1 MQDIFREEKRAGAD
15 GKLISGAAEEG
26 KDIRVS
32 LTFDRAF
39 GVSDAELLIRRD
51 GGNEESFP
59 LEWESFVLGRD
70 IWSVLI
76 PAERLSAGLWFYR
89 YVITAGGKKRSF
101 GGEGEEILTENADR
115 QLLIYDKSLHVP
127 EKLKGAVIYHIFVDR
142 FRRSGK
148 CGVKDGAV
156 LDPDWNGGIP
166 QYGEYPGADV
176 KNNVFFGGDLW
187 GIAEKLDYIKA
198 LGTDYIYLSPVF
210 DAYSNHKY
218 DTGDY
223 MTVDPM
229 FGGDEAL
236 FNLIA
241 EAGKIGIGIILDG
254 VFNHTGRKSVYFNA
268 DGFYPG
274 LGAAQGE
281 QSPYYRWYNFH
292 PFPDE
297 YDAWWGIKNLPAVNE
312 LEKSYVDY
320 IIEGEHSIIKRWLRA
335 GASGWRLDVADELPD
350 VFIEKIRAAMNEV
363 CPDSYLLGEVWEDG
377 TTKIAYSQRRRY
389 LLGRETNGLMNYP
402 FRTALMAFLL
412 GGGAEYFRDS
422 MEQLRENYPAPAFYG
437 AMNFLSTHD
446 TPRLLTILGLS
457 APAPQTRDERAV
469 YRLSEEEL
477 AHGKALLKLASLIL
491 YTFPGSPMLY
501 YGDEAGMQGFE
512 DPFNRG
518 TYPWG
523 HEDEELLRC
532 FRQLGALRRA
542 HEALQSGTI
551 VYHAAQGRVLAFSR
565 RAAHDHC
572 LTVVNAGE
580 EVVTLTLPWDA
591 ALAEDALS
599 HQAFFCGDGMLRL
612 TLEPYGA
619 MLLTEPQD

>member
-1 MQDIFREEKRAGAD
+1 MQG
-15 GKLISGAAEEG
+15 
-26 KDIRVS
+26 
-32 LTFDRAF
+32 
-39 GVSDAELLIRRD
+39 
-51 GGNEESFP
+51 
-59 LEWESFVLGRD
+59 
-70 IWSVLI
+70 
-76 PAERLSAGLWFYR
+76 
-89 YVITAGGKKRSF
+89 IT
-101 GGEGEEILTENADR
+101 
-115 QLLIYDKSLHVP
+115 
-127 EKLKGAVIYHIFVDR
+127 
-142 FRRSGK
+142 
-148 CGVKDGAV
+148 
-156 LDPDWNGGIP
+156 
-166 QYGEYPGADV
+166 
-176 KNNVFFGGDLW
+176 
-187 GIAEKLDYIKA
+187 EKLDYLA
-198 LGTDYIYLSPVF
+198 SLGVTTLYLCPIFEAST
-210 DAYSNHKY
+210 NHRY
-218 DTGDY
+218 DTACY
-223 MTVDPM
+223 ERIDPLL
-229 FGGDEAL
+229 GDEEDFRTL
-236 FNLIA
+236 CA
-241 EAGKIGIGIILDG
+241 EAKKRGIHVMLDG

-320 IIEGEHSIIKRWLRA
+320 IIEGENSIIKRWLRA

-532 FRQLGALRRA
+532 FRQFGALRRA

-565 RAAHDHC
+565 RTARDHC
-572 LTVVNAGE
+572 LTAVNAGAE
-580 EVVTLTLPWDA
+580 AVTLTLPWDA

>member
-1 MQDIFREEKRAGAD
+1 MNLLFFLTPKQDVLYIYEDFTLRQTLEKWANQRFAT
-15 GKLISGAAEEG
+15 I
-26 KDIRVS
+26 
-32 LTFDRAF
+32 
-39 GVSDAELLIRRD
+39 
-51 GGNEESFP
+51 P
-59 LEWESFVLGRD
+59 VL
-70 IWSVLI
+70 
-76 PAERLSAGLWFYR
+76 
-89 YVITAGGKKRSF
+89 KR
-101 GGEGEEILTENADR
+101 N
-115 QLLIYDKSLHVP
+115 
-127 EKLKGAVIYHIFVDR
+127 
-142 FRRSGK
+142 
-148 CGVKDGAV
+148 
-156 LDPDWNGGIP
+156 
-166 QYGEYPGADV
+166 GEYVGTITE
-176 KNNVFFGGDLW
+176 GD
-187 GIAEKLDYIKA
+187 
-198 LGTDYIYLSPVF
+198 
-210 DAYSNHKY
+210 
-218 DTGDY
+218 
-223 MTVDPM
+223 
-229 FGGDEAL
+229 
-236 FNLIA
+236 
-241 EAGKIGIGIILDG
+241 IL
-254 VFNHTGRKSVYFNA
+254 
-268 DGFYPG
+268 
-274 LGAAQGE
+274 
-281 QSPYYRWYNFH
+281 
-292 PFPDE
+292 
-297 YDAWWGIKNLPAVNE
+297 WGIKNLPAVNE

-320 IIEGEHSIIKRWLRA
+320 IIEGENSIIKRWLRA

-377 TTKIAYSQRRRY
+377 TTKIAYSQRRKY

-402 FRTALMAFLL
+402 FRTALMAYLL

-457 APAPQTRDERAV
+457 TPAPQTRDERAV

-599 HQAFFCGDGMLRL
+599 HQSFFCGDGMLRL

>member
-1 MQDIFREEKRAGAD
+1 
-15 GKLISGAAEEG
+15 
-26 KDIRVS
+26 
-32 LTFDRAF
+32 
-39 GVSDAELLIRRD
+39 
-51 GGNEESFP
+51 
-59 LEWESFVLGRD
+59 
-70 IWSVLI
+70 
-76 PAERLSAGLWFYR
+76 
-89 YVITAGGKKRSF
+89 
-101 GGEGEEILTENADR
+101 
-115 QLLIYDKSLHVP
+115 
-127 EKLKGAVIYHIFVDR
+127 
-142 FRRSGK
+142 
-148 CGVKDGAV
+148 
-156 LDPDWNGGIP
+156 
-166 QYGEYPGADV
+166 
-176 KNNVFFGGDLW
+176 
-187 GIAEKLDYIKA
+187 
-198 LGTDYIYLSPVF
+198 
-210 DAYSNHKY
+210 
-218 DTGDY
+218 
-223 MTVDPM
+223 
-229 FGGDEAL
+229 
-236 FNLIA
+236 
-241 EAGKIGIGIILDG
+241 
-254 VFNHTGRKSVYFNA
+254 
-268 DGFYPG
+268 
-274 LGAAQGE
+274 
-281 QSPYYRWYNFH
+281 
-292 PFPDE
+292 
-297 YDAWWGIKNLPAVNE
+297 
-312 LEKSYVDY
+312 
-320 IIEGEHSIIKRWLRA
+320 
-335 GASGWRLDVADELPD
+335 
-350 VFIEKIRAAMNEV
+350 
-363 CPDSYLLGEVWEDG
+363 
-377 TTKIAYSQRRRY
+377 
-389 LLGRETNGLMNYP
+389 MNYP

-469 YRLSEEEL
+469 LRLNEEEL

-523 HEDEELLRC
+523 HEDEELLLC

-565 RAAHDHC
+565 CAAHDHC

>member
-1 MQDIFREEKRAGAD
+1 MSVQSLAFLAFLTVTVCVCRLLPKERIWV
-15 GKLISGAAEEG
+15 LLAA
-26 KDIRVS
+26 S
-32 LTFDRAF
+32 LVFY
-39 GVSDAELLIRRD
+39 
-51 GGNEESFP
+51 
-59 LEWESFVLGRD
+59 
-70 IWSVLI
+70 
-76 PAERLSAGLWFYR
+76 LW
-89 YVITAGGKKRSF
+89 
-101 GGEGEEILTENADR
+101 
-115 QLLIYDKSLHVP
+115 
-127 EKLKGAVIYHIFVDR
+127 
-142 FRRSGK
+142 
-148 CGVKDGAV
+148 DGA
-156 LDPDWNGGIP
+156 P
-166 QYGEYPGADV
+166 AA
-176 KNNVFFGGDLW
+176 LW
-187 GIAEKLDYIKA
+187 GCGLLAVSSFA
-198 LGTDYIYLSPVF
+198 SYL
-210 DAYSNHKY
+210 AANTLRKHR
-218 DTGDY
+218 
-223 MTVDPM
+223 
-229 FGGDEAL
+229 
-236 FNLIA
+236 
-241 EAGKIGIGIILDG
+241 
-254 VFNHTGRKSVYFNA
+254 RKS
-268 DGFYPG
+268 
-274 LGAAQGE
+274 
-281 QSPYYRWYNFH
+281 
-292 PFPDE
+292 
-297 YDAWWGIKNLPAVNE
+297 
-312 LEKSYVDY
+312 
-320 IIEGEHSIIKRWLRA
+320 
-335 GASGWRLDVADELPD
+335 
-350 VFIEKIRAAMNEV
+350 
-363 CPDSYLLGEVWEDG
+363 
-377 TTKIAYSQRRRY
+377 RY

-457 APAPQTRDERAV
+457 TPAPQTRDERAV

-599 HQAFFCGDGMLRL
+599 HQSFFCGDGMLRL

>member
-1 MQDIFREEKRAGAD
+1 MQG
-15 GKLISGAAEEG
+15 
-26 KDIRVS
+26 
-32 LTFDRAF
+32 
-39 GVSDAELLIRRD
+39 
-51 GGNEESFP
+51 
-59 LEWESFVLGRD
+59 
-70 IWSVLI
+70 
-76 PAERLSAGLWFYR
+76 
-89 YVITAGGKKRSF
+89 IT
-101 GGEGEEILTENADR
+101 
-115 QLLIYDKSLHVP
+115 
-127 EKLKGAVIYHIFVDR
+127 
-142 FRRSGK
+142 
-148 CGVKDGAV
+148 
-156 LDPDWNGGIP
+156 
-166 QYGEYPGADV
+166 
-176 KNNVFFGGDLW
+176 
-187 GIAEKLDYIKA
+187 EKLDYLA
-198 LGTDYIYLSPVF
+198 SLGVTTLYLCPIFEAST
-210 DAYSNHKY
+210 NHRY
-218 DTGDY
+218 DTACY
-223 MTVDPM
+223 ERIDPLL
-229 FGGDEAL
+229 GDEENFRTL
-236 FNLIA
+236 CA
-241 EAGKIGIGIILDG
+241 EAKKRGIHVMLDG

-268 DGFYPG
+268 DGFYDD

-320 IIEGEHSIIKRWLRA
+320 IIEGENSIIKRWLRA

-457 APAPQTRDERAV
+457 TPAPQTRDERAV

-523 HEDEELLRC
+523 HEDEEFLRC